1 MNLSSLS
8 RSLVALVLLTA
19 PALAGSSTYVDTFS
33 GGVNEGG
40 WTYGPPP
47 TISGPGGNPD
57 AFMSSLVDTFAPQL
71 RTSGA
76 SDFTGDYRSRN
87 VVSLGVDLKTFATQF
102 PAARECTLM
111 LSNGSCS
118 VYLLGIEQVPQP
130 GAGWVSFDFS
140 IDPHSTVLPTGWAL
154 NGLCHDPNAA
164 WNTVIEDV
172 TQVTIFYGDPTFF
185 YIFDQWGVGA
195 DNLRITAEDPW
206 EDLGGG
212 TPGFNGQP
220 QLTGLGPLT
229 AGSSVGV
236 ELVNGPPL
244 KLALLWIALS
254 PVPFAALGGTV
265 EAFPFNS
272 QLLVETDASGRVA
285 GGATMPAAA
294 SGTAFTFQFLC
305 QDLSTLHGLTLSNGV
320 RGTVP

>member
-111 LSNGSCS
+111 LSNG
-118 VYLLGIEQVPQP
+118 VVPFICWASSKSP
-130 GAGWVSFDFS
+130 SLVRAGSLSTSASTRTARFFQLAGR
-140 IDPHSTVLPTGWAL
+140 STVS
-154 NGLCHDPNAA
+154 
-164 WNTVIEDV
+164 
-172 TQVTIFYGDPTFF
+172 VTIRT
-185 YIFDQWGVGA
+185 
-195 DNLRITAEDPW
+195 R
-206 EDLGGG
+206 
-212 TPGFNGQP
+212 PGIQ
-220 QLTGLGPLT
+220 
-229 AGSSVGV
+229 
-236 ELVNGPPL
+236 
-244 KLALLWIALS
+244 
-254 PVPFAALGGTV
+254 
-265 EAFPFNS
+265 
-272 QLLVETDASGRVA
+272 
-285 GGATMPAAA
+285 
-294 SGTAFTFQFLC
+294 
-305 QDLSTLHGLTLSNGV
+305 
-320 RGTVP
+320 